1 MGGTVTRV
9 DDMTVTIV
17 VLVLA
22 VVVFVWNKVPV
33 GLVAIGVT
41 LALYGTGVVS
51 LEQAFGGFG
60 DPVIIFIAAL
70 FVVSDGLEASGVT
83 SWAGQQLVDRANGSR
98 TRLVVLLMALVAVV
112 TALISV
118 NGAVAALLPMVV
130 VTAVRLRLSPS
141 QFLIPLAFGA
151 HAGSLLV
158 LTGTP
163 VNVLVSELAVGAGEE
178 PFGFF
183 SFTLVGLPLVLGT
196 MLVVVLLGPRLLPNR
211 APAALPR
218 DLSGHARLLA
228 EQYALDDRALLGSD
242 TGVTEV
248 VVSPRSALIGAEAFP
263 GMVTESG
270 DLVIAA
276 IQRGGEQVGP
286 TTLQAGDALLLQG
299 TWEALDRTTT
309 DPDVTVVDP
318 PQLLR
323 RQAAPMGGRA
333 KVAIGIVLGMVLL
346 LATGAVPA
354 SVAALLAAC
363 AMVLLRVMTV
373 SEAHRAISWTTLIL
387 VGGMIPLSVAI
398 QSTGLAD
405 AMARGLVDVVGTGQP
420 HLLLLGIVVVTV
432 ILGQLISN
440 MATALVIGPIAVAVA
455 VDTGLSPL
463 PMLMG
468 VTVAA
473 AAAFLT
479 PVATPANTMVLG
491 PGGYRFGDY
500 WRLGLPLTL
509 LFVLVATFLVP
520 VFWPF

>member
-1 MGGTVTRV
+1 
-9 DDMTVTIV
+9 MTVTVV

>member
-1 MGGTVTRV
+1 
-9 DDMTVTIV
+9 MTVTIV

-83 SWAGQQLVDRANGSR
+83 SWAGQQLVDRADGSR

-196 MLVVVLLGPRLLPNR
+196 VLLVVVLGPRLLPDR
-211 APAALPR
+211 APASLPR

-248 VVSPRSALIGAEAFP
+248 VVSPRSSLIGAEAFP

-276 IQRGGEQVGP
+276 IQRGGDAVGP

-398 QSTGLAD
+398 ESTGLAD
-405 AMARGLVDVVGTGQP
+405 AMAGGLVGLVGTGRP
-420 HLLLLGIVVVTV
+420 HLLLLGIAVVTV
-432 ILGQLISN
+432 VLGQLISN

-455 VDTGLSPL
+455 ADTGLSPL

-473 AAAFLT
+473 AASFLT

>member
-1 MGGTVTRV
+1 
-9 DDMTVTIV
+9 MTVTVV

-83 SWAGQQLVDRANGSR
+83 SWAGQQLVDRAHGSR

-211 APAALPR
+211 APTALPR

-405 AMARGLVDVVGTGQP
+405 AMARGLVDVVGTDQP